1 MHEVLQLS
9 SNRTAKHIREIREL
23 QHDYARYLI
32 GTIQT
37 WAMIM
42 ETYPNAIP
50 SVIKHMKEMAT
61 SIQEITGVTLED
73 EP

>member
-1 MHEVLQLS
+1 MS
-9 SNRTAKHIREIREL
+9 SNRTDKRIRDIRAL
-23 QHDYARYLI
+23 QHDYARYLV

-37 WAMIM
+37 WTMIM

-50 SVIKHMKEMAT
+50 SIIKHMREMAV

-73 EP
+73 EPKKLS